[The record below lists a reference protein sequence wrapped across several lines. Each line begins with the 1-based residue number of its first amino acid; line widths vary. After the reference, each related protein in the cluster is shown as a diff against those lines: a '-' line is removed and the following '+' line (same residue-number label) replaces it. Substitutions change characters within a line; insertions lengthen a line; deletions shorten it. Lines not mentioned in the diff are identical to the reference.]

1 MCTII
6 IKWNVKIKQRTDV
19 INLKYRFRTI
29 IIKWKVKIKQA
40 NRCNKV
46 KI

>member
-1 MCTII
+1 M
-6 IKWNVKIKQRTDV
+6 QTDV
-19 INLKYRFRTI
+19 IKLKYSICTI

-40 NRCNKV
+40 NRCNKF

>member
-1 MCTII
+1 ML
-6 IKWNVKIKQRTDV
+6 KLSKRTDV
-19 INLKYRFRTI
+19 INLKYIFRTI

>member
-1 MCTII
+1 ML
-6 IKWNVKIKQRTDV
+6 KLSKRTDV
-19 INLKYRFRTI
+19 IKLKYCVRTI

-40 NRCNKV
+40 NKCNKV

>member
-1 MCTII
+1 ML
-6 IKWNVKIKQRTDV
+6 KLSKRTDV
-19 INLKYRFRTI
+19 IKLKYSVLTI
-29 IIKWKVKIKQA
+29 IIKWKVKIKQP